1 VIFIISVSSVSLLSL
16 SKNRPLS
23 FSFGVWSLVESGLY
37 ARHFLFGIFYI
48 YFSFSRT
55 FKMRLSSLFPYAGT
69 LCLLAGQGANAAITL
84 DLSSTNSIK
93 KAAST
98 VAFDLMSYYTGNRT
112 GDVPGNLPDPYYW
125 WETGAM

>member
-1 VIFIISVSSVSLLSL
+1 
-16 SKNRPLS
+16 
-23 FSFGVWSLVESGLY
+23 
-37 ARHFLFGIFYI
+37 
-48 YFSFSRT
+48 
-55 FKMRLSSLFPYAGT
+55 MRLSSLFPYAGT

-84 DLSSTNSIK
+84 DLGSTDSIK

-125 WETGAM
+125 WEAGAM